1 MNRTEVAGKQLVK
14 QALELIGRAEGAAE
28 AMASKQAEVQ
38 VPAAATKPHGTD
50 VPATDSHAP
59 ATSAE
64 LARLLEVSQQ
74 LQQQQQQM
82 QQQMA
87 ELRQLQAVAASRH
100 VAADAVSSAESLLS
114 AAAPLQDAAPP
125 APQPAS
131 KPVSAIQP
139 SKPARTAKPV
149 KPSMSLAAEA
159 AEDSKLD
166 LSESEEKELETL
178 PTPAHSRKRRH
189 QTLEPHE
196 EAPSPAIKVH
206 DESLDIPKMQAPK
219 DFPAALRGGWQGLL
233 AKKRAEI
240 KKKPSK
246 PDDGL
251 GIMELMQTPKTYT
264 AWFRAQTYI

>member
-100 VAADAVSSAESLLS
+100 VAADAGSSAEPLLS